1 MLQAGS
7 MSLDDWTDLDAA
19 YLEIFCKH
27 RAPLAGELD
36 PVGVAAVAFAFV
48 WALYAGIRM
57 GRVALGYA
65 ETVEQARTYARAA
78 AARGGE

>member
-1 MLQAGS
+1 MARTWVGPPFV
-7 MSLDDWTDLDAA
+7 TCTR
-19 YLEIFCKH
+19 EGV
-27 RAPLAGELD
+27 APQRDPLVGELD
-36 PVGVAAVAFAFV
+36 SAGVAAIASAFV

-65 ETVEQARTYARAA
+65 ESVEQARTDIGAA

>member
-1 MLQAGS
+1 M
-7 MSLDDWTDLDAA
+7 
-19 YLEIFCKH
+19 
-27 RAPLAGELD
+27 
-36 PVGVAAVAFAFV
+36 

-57 GRVALGYA
+57 GRVELAYA